1 LDPNDPEVRVST
13 LATQSEESFPDH
25 LETTRLDRFSNW
37 FKVRRAVAVC
47 LRFKRLLK
55 QRRIQKPTVVQSS
68 KSVMESPSSYQP
80 VKMEEIGHAEMAI
93 IHCLQ
98 HEHFKEEI
106 KTLSMLQMNGEFT
119 DRRRAKQRN
128 FNLKQCSSLYRLDPY
143 LDANDIL
150 RVGGRLRRANM
161 PEVSKHPVILPRRSH
176 ITNLILQYC
185 HQATT
190 HQGSGMTHNE
200 VRQRG
205 YWIIGGTSVVA
216 SLVSKCVIC
225 RKLRAPLVRQKLADL
240 PEDRVEPAPPFTY
253 SAVDYFGP
261 FLLKEGRKEI
271 KRYGVLFTCMASR
284 AIHIETANTL
294 ETDSFIN
301 ALRRFQAERG
311 PIRQLRSDRG
321 TNFVGT
327 RRELQEA
334 LSEMDEDKVRNTLL
348 EENCEWI
355 SFKMNPPSASHMG
368 GSWERQIR
376 TRSVLG
382 SLLEEAGHQLTIKAS
397 VPC

>member
-1 LDPNDPEVRVST
+1 
-13 LATQSEESFPDH
+13 
-25 LETTRLDRFSNW
+25 
-37 FKVRRAVAVC
+37 
-47 LRFKRLLK
+47 
-55 QRRIQKPTVVQSS
+55 
-68 KSVMESPSSYQP
+68 
-80 VKMEEIGHAEMAI
+80 MAI
-93 IHCLQ
+93 IRSLQ
-98 HEHFKEEI
+98 QEHFKEEI

-128 FNLKQCSSLYRLDPY
+128 FNFKKCSSLYRLDPY

-185 HQATT
+185 HQATK

-225 RKLRAPLVRQKLADL
+225 RTLRAPLVQQNLADL
-240 PEDRVEPAPPFTY
+240 PEDRAEPAPPFTY
-253 SAVDYFGP
+253 SA
-261 FLLKEGRKEI
+261 GRKEI

-311 PIRQLRSDRG
+311 PIRQLR
-321 TNFVGT
+321 
-327 RRELQEA
+327 
-334 LSEMDEDKVRNTLL
+334 
-348 EENCEWI
+348 
-355 SFKMNPPSASHMG
+355 
-368 GSWERQIR
+368 
-376 TRSVLG
+376 
-382 SLLEEAGHQLTIKAS
+382 
-397 VPC
+397 